1 MLKIGMV
8 GCGEISL
15 INLKGIQNS
24 GNSKVVLAM
33 DVDIDLANSFAE
45 QARAKPTANFEE
57 VVNSKNIDA
66 VFICTP
72 HYLHAPL
79 GIRAARHGKHVIIEK
94 PLATNLMDAE
104 ELISVCKE
112 NHVKLSVP
120 YVSRYKRNAK
130 RLKELVN
137 TDAIGK
143 IVSIEIHWIS
153 DKPESYWEGG
163 FTGRVKTD
171 WRKSKIK
178 SGGGVLMMNCI
189 HLFDII
195 DFVTGLKPIKY
206 LSQYDTFLTDVEVE
220 DYFIGILQYNNGAIG
235 SILAGSKMVGGRYPG
250 EQRGVRFFGE
260 YGQIVLSDPDSL
272 LIYTTKNVE
281 KLKLCEWNKIQFSEN
296 GDPDKYTRGKNHPR
310 TLFIKEFAEAVF
322 EDRVPPISGEIAY
335 KSLETCI
342 RLYESSTLT

>member
-1 MLKIGMV
+1 MI

-15 INLKGIQNS
+15 ANLKGIQNS

-57 VVNSKNIDA
+57 VVNSEEINA

-72 HYLHAPL
+72 HHLHAPL
-79 GIRAARHGKHVIIEK
+79 GIQAARHGKHVIIEK
-94 PLATNLMDAE
+94 PLATNLVDAE
-104 ELISVCKE
+104 ELICVCKE

-120 YVSRYKRNAK
+120 YVNRYQSNVKRA
-130 RLKELVN
+130 KELVN
-137 TDAIGK
+137 TGAIGR
-143 IVSIEIHWIS
+143 IVSIEIRWIS
-153 DKPESYWEGG
+153 DKPDSYWHGG
-163 FTGRVKTD
+163 FTGKVKSD
-171 WRKSKIK
+171 WRISREK
-178 SGGGVLMMNCI
+178 SGGGILIMNCI
-189 HLFDII
+189 HIFDYINFI
-195 DFVTGLKPIKY
+195 TGFKPVKY
-206 LSQYDTFLTDVEVE
+206 LSQYGTFLTEVEVE
-220 DYFIGILQYNNGAIG
+220 DYFFGILQYNNGAIG
-235 SILAGSKMVGGRYPG
+235 SVLAGSKMVGGRYPG

-260 YGQIVLSDPDSL
+260 HGQIVLSDPDSL

-296 GDPDKYTRGKNHPR
+296 GDPYKYDRGKNHPR
-310 TLFIKEFAEAVF
+310 TFFIKEFAEAVF